1 MNDEAYRIEIV
12 QVGRMDEAPTCA
24 VYALEKIGE
33 YEPFCYTMLILR
45 RARDDEIII
54 INTGFPEA
62 ISHIRKAWQ
71 DWDARCLFERTDDM
85 KIANILAARSIDPLS
100 VRHVFITPWGPYNT
114 GNISLFRNANLYV
127 LKRGWAYLLGL
138 EENLPRL
145 PRHITIPDEELAYL
159 VTDGFEKLVLLPDE
173 AEPLPGIRIFYAGV
187 HHPASMA
194 IAISTAQGTAIF
206 SDAFFKFQN
215 IEQMKPIGYCQ
226 DLRQCM
232 LSYRRI
238 AKEADLLIPMYD
250 PALFGR
256 YPGGII
262 A

>member
-12 QVGRMDEAPTCA
+12 QVGKMDEVPTCA

-45 RARDDEIII
+45 RYHDDEVVI
-54 INTGFPEA
+54 INTGFPEE

-71 DWDARCLFERTDDM
+71 DWDARCRFERAEDM
-85 KIANILAARSIDPLS
+85 KVANILAARGIDPLS

-145 PRHITIPDEELAYL
+145 PRHITIPDAELAYL

-173 AEPLPGIRIFYAGV
+173 AAPLPGISIFYAGV

-194 IAISTAQGTAIF
+194 IAINTAQGIAIF

-215 IEQMKPIGYCQ
+215 IERMKPIGYCQ

-232 LSYRRI
+232 KSYRRI
-238 AKEADLLIPMYD
+238 AQEASLLIPMYD
-250 PALFGR
+250 PALFER
-256 YPGGII
+256 YPRGII

>member
-1 MNDEAYRIEIV
+1 MNGDTYQIEIV
-12 QVGRMDEAPTCA
+12 QVGKMDEVPTCA
-24 VYALEKIGE
+24 VYTLEKIGE

-45 RARDDEIII
+45 RERDAEVII
-54 INTGFPEA
+54 INTGFPEEVG
-62 ISHIRKAWQ
+62 HIRQAWL
-71 DWDARCLFERTDDM
+71 DWDVRCVLERTNDM
-85 KIANILAARSIDPLS
+85 MVANILAARSINPQS
-100 VRHVFITPWGPYNT
+100 VRHVFISPWGPYNT
-114 GNISLFRNANLYV
+114 GNISLFCDAHFYV

-138 EENLPRL
+138 EANLPRL
-145 PRHITIPDEELAYL
+145 PRHLTIPDKELAYL

-173 AEPLPGIRIFYAGV
+173 AEPLPGISIFYAGV

-194 IAISTAQGTAIF
+194 IKINTSQGVALF

-232 LSYRRI
+232 KSYRRI
-238 AKEADLLIPMYD
+238 SAEADLLIPMYD

-262 A
+262 G